1 MENTS
6 HFDDSPELKPE
17 GEGVMSRVA
26 ELMERIKELE
36 TEKQQAK
43 EEFGIQRAKLKELYL
58 QKEEELK
65 RSTAEQERLTE
76 ENQKLSDELGEAKS
90 QLLVAGFHV
99 ESGQQAERKCQEEI
113 ATLQQ
118 LVHETQEYENEV
130 KQLQKIN
137 KDLEQEVH
145 QLRAQ
150 VQQHQGTSD
159 RSGRDSPILA
169 PSVMLSAVTK
179 TLARKVVSQ
188 LGADAS
194 SVIQDNN
201 LEDSMRKV
209 KKYAQEDA
217 EVLRSVVIPLEE
229 EIKVLKQKLR
239 KADEQLMRYQSNM
252 DDSISFHDDL
262 GTPILKDT
270 PSFQVKSPNRTTSL
284 VNLSGVESP
293 SGDTG
298 GHQNFPAESP
308 KTNKMNSSM
317 SSLLSLNE
325 SHCSLT
331 KQSPDSH
338 SPAHDELTKSITDAQ
353 SEEKPKHTCDMC
365 ANYEAQLVRS
375 QQEARELEK
384 KVAVHERSLQRYRED
399 LSKESEFRKEME
411 EKWNE
416 KKEEHKTQVAELKS
430 MMESSEAALSDLNK
444 VYTETIA
451 AISDQLARLAQD
463 REKAQNELERLQA
476 ENDNLVGK
484 HTAHSEQL
492 QNEIINLPDKVEDL
506 QELLLKFREELI
518 SAKVA
523 KEAIEAKENVLR
535 CEIQL
540 LQEEQGRREDVENT
554 LKQDL
559 GDMRK
564 KLEHYEKERLHNH
577 EKQGKLETALTGSQ
591 RMVTDLKKKVAEL
604 EKDKEKMEGTISEL
618 KGRIS
623 SLQRELTEAETVQ
636 KDFVRLSQ
644 SLQVQLEKIRGSDTE
659 VRWQHEDDVEVCPGC
674 RQNFT
679 IARKKQHC
687 RHCGRIFCPSCL
699 THTVSSGP
707 NNRPSRVCDVCHTLL
722 VKDTAPYF
730 STEPPHTPD

>member
-1 MENTS
+1 MENTI

-65 RSTAEQERLTE
+65 RSTAEQERLKG

-90 QLLVAGFHV
+90 QLLVAGFRV

-229 EIKVLKQKLR
+229 EISVLKQKLR

-252 DDSISFHDDL
+252 EDSISFHDDL

-308 KTNKMNSSM
+308 N
-317 SSLLSLNE
+317 
-325 SHCSLT
+325 
-331 KQSPDSH
+331 
-338 SPAHDELTKSITDAQ
+338 AQ

-430 MMESSEAALSDLNK
+430 MMESSEAALNDLNK

-559 GDMRK
+559 DDMRK
-564 KLEHYEKERLHNH
+564 KLEHYEKERQRNH

-591 RMVTDLKKKVAEL
+591 RMVTDLKKKLVEL

-636 KDFVRLSQ
+636 KDLVRLSQ

-687 RHCGRIFCPSCL
+687 RHCGHIFCPSCL

-707 NNRPSRVCDVCHTLL
+707 KNRPSRVCDVCHTLL

>member
-6 HFDDSPELKPE
+6 HSEDSPGQKPE
-17 GEGVMSRVA
+17 GEDVMSKVSA
-26 ELMERIKELE
+26 LMEKIKELE

-65 RSTAEQERLTE
+65 RSTAEKERLKE

-194 SVIQDNN
+194 SVVQDNN
-201 LEDSMRKV
+201 LEDSMRK
-209 KKYAQEDA
+209 AQEDA

-284 VNLSGVESP
+284 VNLTGVESP

-298 GHQNFPAESP
+298 AHQNFPAESP
-308 KTNKMNSSM
+308 KTNKMNSSL

-338 SPAHDELTKSITDAQ
+338 SPAHDEMMKSITDAQ
-353 SEEKPKHTCDMC
+353 AEEKPKHSCDMC

-384 KVAVHERSLQRYRED
+384 KVAVHERSLLRYRED

-430 MMESSEAALSDLNK
+430 MMESSEAALNELNK

-451 AISDQLARLAQD
+451 AISDQLACLTQD

-506 QELLLKFREELI
+506 QELLLKFREDLI
-518 SAKVA
+518 AAKVA
-523 KEAIEAKENVLR
+523 KEAIEAKENVLH

-540 LQEEQGRREDVENT
+540 LQEEQRRREDVENA

-559 GDMRK
+559 TELRK
-564 KLEHYEKERLHNH
+564 NLDHYEKERLHNL

-591 RMVTDLKKKVAEL
+591 RMVTDLKKKVSEL
-604 EKDKEKMEGTISEL
+604 EKEKEKMESAITEL

-636 KDFVRLSQ
+636 MDFVRLSQ

-659 VRWQHEDDVEVCPGC
+659 VRWQHEDDVEVCPRC

-679 IARKKQHC
+679 TERKKQHC
-687 RHCGRIFCPSCL
+687 LHCGRIFCPSCL

-707 NNRPSRVCDVCHTLL
+707 NNRPSEVCDVCHTLL

>member
-1 MENTS
+1 MENTI

-58 QKEEELK
+58 QKE
-65 RSTAEQERLTE
+65 
-76 ENQKLSDELGEAKS
+76 
-90 QLLVAGFHV
+90 
-99 ESGQQAERKCQEEI
+99 
-113 ATLQQ
+113 
-118 LVHETQEYENEV
+118 ETQEYENEV

-201 LEDSMRKV
+201 LEDSMRK
-209 KKYAQEDA
+209 AQEDA

-229 EIKVLKQKLR
+229 EISVLKQKLR

-252 DDSISFHDDL
+252 EDSISFHDDL

-338 SPAHDELTKSITDAQ
+338 SPAHDELMKSITDAQ

-430 MMESSEAALSDLNK
+430 MMESSEAALNDLNK

-559 GDMRK
+559 DDMRK
-564 KLEHYEKERLHNH
+564 KLEHYEKERQRNH

-591 RMVTDLKKKVAEL
+591 RMVTDLKKKLVEL

-636 KDFVRLSQ
+636 KDLVRLSQ

-687 RHCGRIFCPSCL
+687 RHCGHIFCPSCL

-707 NNRPSRVCDVCHTLL
+707 KNRPSRVCDVCHTLL

>member
-1 MENTS
+1 MENTI

-58 QKEEELK
+58 QKE
-65 RSTAEQERLTE
+65 
-76 ENQKLSDELGEAKS
+76 
-90 QLLVAGFHV
+90 
-99 ESGQQAERKCQEEI
+99 
-113 ATLQQ
+113 
-118 LVHETQEYENEV
+118 ETQEYENEV

-201 LEDSMRKV
+201 LEDSMRK
-209 KKYAQEDA
+209 AQEDA

-229 EIKVLKQKLR
+229 EISVLKQKLR

-252 DDSISFHDDL
+252 EDSISFHDDL

-308 KTNKMNSSM
+308 N
-317 SSLLSLNE
+317 
-325 SHCSLT
+325 
-331 KQSPDSH
+331 
-338 SPAHDELTKSITDAQ
+338 AQ

-430 MMESSEAALSDLNK
+430 MMESSEAALNDLNK

-559 GDMRK
+559 DDMRK
-564 KLEHYEKERLHNH
+564 KLEHYEKERQRNH

-591 RMVTDLKKKVAEL
+591 RMVTDLKKKLVEL

-636 KDFVRLSQ
+636 KDLVRLSQ

-687 RHCGRIFCPSCL
+687 RHCGHIFCPSCL

-707 NNRPSRVCDVCHTLL
+707 KNRPSRVCDVCHTLL